1 MASAYCPDCDEKIVL
16 NNPKVG
22 QKLFCPH
29 CDTEIEVIGIDP
41 LDLDWAYD
49 MSYDDDW
56 DEDEGEEEDDD
67 DDEEEE
73 EEEDDY

>member
-16 NNPKVG
+16 NNPRIG
-22 QKLFCPH
+22 QKLFCPN
-29 CDTEIEVIGIDP
+29 CDTEVEVIGIDP

-49 MSYDDDW
+49 MSYDDDDW
-56 DEDEGEEEDDD
+56 

-73 EEEDDY
+73 EEEEEDYD